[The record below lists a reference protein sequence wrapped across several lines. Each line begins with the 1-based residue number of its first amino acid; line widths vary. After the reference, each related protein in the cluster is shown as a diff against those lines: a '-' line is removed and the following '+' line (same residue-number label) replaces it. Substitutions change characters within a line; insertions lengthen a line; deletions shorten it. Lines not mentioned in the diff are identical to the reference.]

1 MCNIDKSRSTHLIA
15 NSDQSHVVKTY
26 TGEFRNL
33 MILLNNIIYL
43 EGFGECGGQGRCA
56 TCLVEVSGI
65 KGASSMMGRNEKT
78 TIDKINLA
86 PSGLRLACQIL
97 VTEDLN
103 EALIGI
109 SEDGY

>member
-1 MCNIDKSRSTHLIA
+1 MKDDRKEIKFTIS
-15 NSDQSHVVKTY
+15 NSGQSYAVKTFTSEY
-26 TGEFRNL
+26 RNL
-33 MILLNNIIYL
+33 MVLLNNTIYL

-65 KGASSMMGRNEKT
+65 KGVSSKMERNEKT
-78 TIDKINLA
+78 TIDRINLA
-86 PSGLRLACQIL
+86 SSGLRLACQIL

-109 SEDGY
+109 SEDRY

>member
-1 MCNIDKSRSTHLIA
+1 M
-15 NSDQSHVVKTY
+15 V
-26 TGEFRNL
+26 
-33 MILLNNIIYL
+33 LLNNTIYL

-65 KGASSMMGRNEKT
+65 KGSSSKMERNEKT

-109 SEDGY
+109 SEDRY

>member
-1 MCNIDKSRSTHLIA
+1 
-15 NSDQSHVVKTY
+15 
-26 TGEFRNL
+26 
-33 MILLNNIIYL
+33 
-43 EGFGECGGQGRCA
+43 
-56 TCLVEVSGI
+56 
-65 KGASSMMGRNEKT
+65 MGRNEKT